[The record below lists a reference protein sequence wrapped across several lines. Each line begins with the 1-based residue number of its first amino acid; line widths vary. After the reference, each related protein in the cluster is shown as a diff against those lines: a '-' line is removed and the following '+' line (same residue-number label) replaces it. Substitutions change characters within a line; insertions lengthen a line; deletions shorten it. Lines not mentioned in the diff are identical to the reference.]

1 MMEGKD
7 IKPHTFKRMKGEDLT
22 VHWLENNPSAMTEP
36 ILIVE
41 PDGLGMKMPLE
52 DFGVAD
58 VAEIV
63 GEDVPVEVI
72 GKFLS

>member
-36 ILIVE
+36 ILIEE
-41 PDGLGMKMPLE
+41 PDGLGMQLPL
-52 DFGVAD
+52 
-58 VAEIV
+58 
-63 GEDVPVEVI
+63 
-72 GKFLS
+72 LL